1 MLSVLILC
9 LAMFSAA
16 WAYSSLM
23 RSGEFG
29 FGDMP
34 VKYRVFL
41 ALYALV
47 ALFILWAGGPIV
59 FLVYLAIAV
68 AGAACGWLFTKE
80 GTARRDGHGGG
91 NLRIPVRMQVITDG
105 NTDIGRYARNADNAA
120 AETVSLM
127 DDTAGEGEGT
137 SGSGEVSETGRNQG
151 SPSDGERDGNEP
163 EPTSDAKLSNGD
175 NEESGNEPDSDDGA
189 SRSGNEP
196 KERPA

>member
-127 DDTAGEGEGT
+127 DDTAENADM
-137 SGSGEVSETGRNQG
+137 SGSGEVSETGMNQG
-151 SPSDGERDGNEP
+151 SPSSDGEREGNET
-163 EPTSDAKLSNGD
+163 EPTSEANPSNGD
-175 NEESGNEPDSDDGA
+175 NEESADESDSDDDA